1 MTSQKQSQ
9 MTNEILQGNLI
20 KLMFKLVIPGMLG
33 MLVSGLN
40 SFINAFFAGQY
51 ISTTAVAAISI
62 AAPLTFIIGGFAEI
76 IGVGSASLLSRA
88 IGSGDIKNQSKI
100 FGNLIVVII
109 IMASFITIIGYSFG
123 EQLIMF
129 MGARGELASAG
140 ADYFKTYILGS
151 LFFMLAISCSQIIK
165 SEGQVKFAM
174 ISAGIFAASDIILNY
189 IFTAILHWGI
199 RGLALS
205 TVFAMVIYSI
215 LNLTYFFSG
224 KSSFPVNYKKF
235 ALAIDLLPSILSIGL
250 SLILVPVTSLVQD
263 FVIFKSISIYGT
275 DQDIAFFGAT
285 ERLSSLAFL
294 PLSGFIIGLQPVIG
308 INYGARNYKRLKKAY
323 LIFISGAI
331 STLTLLWLPLQLLPK
346 IFLNLLLPDVNFT
359 QNDLFNF
366 QILNLLIPIMPFIGF
381 TGNLFLYTGKE
392 KIVAAVLLFKSLLI
406 FVPLVFLFSRLLGVN
421 GIYYGIIAT
430 NILFVLIVILLTVK
444 EFKSLEK
451 MEVEKMTG

>member
-1 MTSQKQSQ
+1 MTSQKESK

-40 SFINAFFAGQY
+40 SFINALFAGQY
-51 ISTTAVAAISI
+51 IGTTAVAAISI
-62 AAPLTFIIGGFAEI
+62 AAPLTYIIGGFAEI

-100 FGNLIVVII
+100 FGNLVVVII
-109 IMASFITIIGYSFG
+109 IIASFITIIGYSLG

-140 ADYFKTYILGS
+140 AEYFKIYILGS

-165 SEGQVKFAM
+165 SEGQVKYAM
-174 ISAGIFAASDIILNY
+174 TSVGIFAASDIILNY
-189 IFTAILHWGI
+189 IFTAILHWEI

-205 TVFAMVIYSI
+205 TVFAMLIYSI
-215 LNLTYFFSG
+215 INLIYFFCG
-224 KSSFPVNYKKF
+224 KSSIPVNYKKF
-235 ALAIDLLPSILSIGL
+235 ALAIDLLPSIFSIGI
-250 SLILVPVTSLVQD
+250 SLILVPVTNIIQD
-263 FVIFKSISIYGT
+263 FVTFKSISIYGT
-275 DQDIAFFGAT
+275 AQDIAFFGAT

-323 LIFISGAI
+323 FIFISGAI
-331 STLTLLWLPLQLLPK
+331 TTMTLLWLPLQLLPK
-346 IFLNLLLPDVNFT
+346 TFINLLLPDVHFN

-381 TGNLFLYTGKE
+381 TGNLFIYTGKE
-392 KIVAAVLLFKSLLI
+392 KTVAIVLLFKSLLM

-421 GIYYGIIAT
+421 GIYYGIIVT

-444 EFKSLEK
+444 EFNLLEK
-451 MEVEKMTG
+451 MEVEKMKG